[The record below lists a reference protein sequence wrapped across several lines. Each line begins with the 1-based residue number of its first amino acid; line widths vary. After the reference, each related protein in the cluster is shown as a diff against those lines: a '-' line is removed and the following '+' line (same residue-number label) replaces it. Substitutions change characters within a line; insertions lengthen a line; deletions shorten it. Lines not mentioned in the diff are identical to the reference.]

1 MDRLFWLV
9 LFGPVWVCWS
19 CDTGYFVAVE
29 EVAASGGAAV
39 TESEPLLP
47 GAACCLGLIRE
58 ILRLLA
64 YMLIF
69 MVRLVYMLSTMAGK
83 HLSQITSDAQG
94 SQDVATDW
102 ILTETCNL
110 LRLAPETTQNIEEF
124 VLKFYESL
132 PSTTIVCLCLLGGA
146 YPMLL
151 QKFLPHRPVHAWMLL
166 SNLNALSEPV
176 VILIP
181 LDYVLQAPMFKSI
194 LRGNYASSLPIED
207 AERNLAI
214 WWMARCKGMILINAK
229 TLEIFAFGTVVG
241 LQDPEFYYE
250 APVASENE
258 ADIPIGFET

>member
-1 MDRLFWLV
+1 MAVATRESSRRLQ
-9 LFGPVWVCWS
+9 
-19 CDTGYFVAVE
+19 
-29 EVAASGGAAV
+29 ASVG
-39 TESEPLLP
+39 THHNLSL
-47 GAACCLGLIRE
+47 
-58 ILRLLA
+58 
-64 YMLIF
+64 
-69 MVRLVYMLSTMAGK
+69 LSTMAGK

-132 PSTTIVCLCLLGGA
+132 PSTTIVCLSLLGGA

-181 LDYVLQAPMFKSI
+181 LNSVLQDLDDKTNFSYSAVGEENMVRQWHCPWGPSVVVVIDDLAPMFKSI

-207 AERNLAI
+207 AERNRAI
-214 WWMARCKGMILINAK
+214 WWMQRNDLDQHLC
-229 TLEIFAFGTVVG
+229 TLLRNDLRIVYNFICIKESA
-241 LQDPEFYYE
+241 EF
-250 APVASENE
+250 
-258 ADIPIGFET
+258 

>member
-1 MDRLFWLV
+1 MGRLFWLV

-19 CDTGYFVAVE
+19 CGTGYSVAVE

-39 TESEPLLP
+39 TESKPLLP
-47 GAACCLGLIRE
+47 SAACCLGLIRE
-58 ILRLLA
+58 ILGLLA

-94 SQDVATDW
+94 SQDVATNW

-110 LRLAPETTQNIEEF
+110 LRLAPETTQNIKEF

-132 PSTTIVCLCLLGGA
+132 PSTTIVCLSLLGGA

-151 QKFLPHRPVHAWMLL
+151 QKFLPHHPVHAWMLL

-181 LDYVLQAPMFKSI
+181 LDSVLQDNGTVLGGPSVAVIDDLAPMFKSI

-207 AERNLAI
+207 AERNRAI
-214 WWMARCKGMILINAK
+214 WWMQRNDLDQR
-229 TLEIFAFGTVVG
+229 
-241 LQDPEFYYE
+241 QDPGNICFWDSGWT
-250 APVASENE
+250 PR
-258 ADIPIGFET
+258 P

>member
-1 MDRLFWLV
+1 
-9 LFGPVWVCWS
+9 
-19 CDTGYFVAVE
+19 
-29 EVAASGGAAV
+29 
-39 TESEPLLP
+39 
-47 GAACCLGLIRE
+47 
-58 ILRLLA
+58 
-64 YMLIF
+64 
-69 MVRLVYMLSTMAGK
+69 MAGK
-83 HLSQITSDAQG
+83 HLSQITSNAQG

-132 PSTTIVCLCLLGGA
+132 PSTTIVCLSLLRGA

-181 LDYVLQAPMFKSI
+181 LDYVLQVVGEENMVRQWHCPWGPSVVAVIDDLAPMFKSI

-207 AERNLAI
+207 AERNRAI
-214 WWMARCKGMILINAK
+214 WWMQRNDLDQRLC
-229 TLEIFAFGTVVG
+229 TLLRNDLRIVYNFICIKESA
-241 LQDPEFYYE
+241 EF
-250 APVASENE
+250 
-258 ADIPIGFET
+258 

>member
-1 MDRLFWLV
+1 MGRLFWLV

-19 CDTGYFVAVE
+19 CGTGYSVAVE

-47 GAACCLGLIRE
+47 SAACCLGLIRE

-94 SQDVATDW
+94 SQDVTIDW

-110 LRLAPETTQNIEEF
+110 LRLALETTQNIEEF

-132 PSTTIVCLCLLGGA
+132 PSTTIVCLSLLGDLDDKTNFSCSAVGEENMVRQWHCPWGPSVA
-146 YPMLL
+146 
-151 QKFLPHRPVHAWMLL
+151 
-166 SNLNALSEPV
+166 
-176 VILIP
+176 VIDDL
-181 LDYVLQAPMFKSI
+181 APMFKSI

-207 AERNLAI
+207 AERNRAI
-214 WWMARCKGMILINAK
+214 WWMQRNDLDQRQEPGNICFWDSGW
-229 TLEIFAFGTVVG
+229 T
-241 LQDPEFYYE
+241 PR
-250 APVASENE
+250 P
-258 ADIPIGFET
+258 